1 MASEASGLPFPT
13 ITLAGGSTIF
23 RVHRVGKRPVFF
35 GPRPGSPP
43 GSRFDAPGG
52 QYRTLYAAERLDGAV
67 AETLLRE
74 PAKRLIRL
82 SDIADRA
89 WVGLR
94 VTRPL
99 LLVKLMD
106 EGLRWHGV
114 DASISAS
121 AGYRKP
127 RSLALSLYRSHPV
140 LDGIAYRSRHS
151 SGFVC
156 FSIFD
161 RVQPGDIDAGPS
173 RCLIG
178 DLDSIRAIFAQHG
191 AAIDES
197 EEVPLAPD
205 E

>member
-127 RSLALSLYRSHPV
+127 RSLALSF
-140 LDGIAYRSRHS
+140 I
-151 SGFVC
+151 
-156 FSIFD
+156 
-161 RVQPGDIDAGPS
+161 
-173 RCLIG
+173 
-178 DLDSIRAIFAQHG
+178 
-191 AAIDES
+191 AAIQCS
-197 EEVPLAPD
+197 TGLPTGRGTAAGSSVFPSSTACNPAISTPD
-205 E
+205 RPAA